1 MKKVEEAPPKMQLG
15 GKNFKQMVEQLTPE
29 EISATFS

>member
-1 MKKVEEAPPKMQLG
+1 MKKVELAPKVQLG

-29 EISATFS
+29 EISSTFS